1 HGVTGSFTWDA
12 FNRLVGYR
20 TADQSVQYIYDAL
33 GRRLVKSSSAHGVT
47 LYGWDG
53 DQLAWESRPDRS
65 THYVYEPGT
74 FVPLAQAVRHD
85 AIALHR
91 EPDYAGDYDIDD
103 DPLWTEDIAPQ
114 PFDAIAWYQCDH
126 LGTPQELTDEAGEI
140 AWSAQYQAWGAA
152 REVISEAA
160 RKAGIANP
168 LRFQGQYYDQ
178 ETGLHYNR
186 H

>member
-1 HGVTGSFTWDA
+1 
-12 FNRLVGYR
+12 
-20 TADQSVQYIYDAL
+20 YDAL

-91 EPDYAGDYDIDD
+91 QPDYAGDYDIDE

-186 H
+186 HRYYDPVSGRYVSKDPIGLEGGINAYA